1 MESACNCRHSLRC
14 HIGPLPLQKVQEG
27 PPGDWKLVE
36 TPKDTHLTLT
46 RQHGNEKVVLD
57 IMVNDQVGS
66 GVVQHC

>member
-1 MESACNCRHSLRC
+1 MDSAHNCRHGSKR
-14 HIGPLPLQKVQEG
+14 HPGPLPLQKVQEG

-36 TPKDTHLTLT
+36 SPKDTHLTLT

-66 GVVQHC
+66 A